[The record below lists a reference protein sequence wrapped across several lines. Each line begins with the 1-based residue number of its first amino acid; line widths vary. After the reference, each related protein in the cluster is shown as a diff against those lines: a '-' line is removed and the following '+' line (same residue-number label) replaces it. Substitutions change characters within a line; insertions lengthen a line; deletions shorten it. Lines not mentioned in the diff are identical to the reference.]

1 MSSAKLA
8 ALVGAHLGE
17 RIPPEVPI
25 GFPTGAAL
33 RLGSQAWVLNDR
45 DNGRSLGPALAWAG
59 RQGHIDELHLLVGSD
74 AAHLARQAQA
84 FHPEPRIWRIEGR
97 ELIAATPEPIAAVA
111 ELEPAVASCADLF
124 THAGARAV
132 VEQDMLIAEVEGLEV
147 ARAFVVDDAV
157 TVEIGVG
164 RFDREAHQV
173 ISAERPTSETLQEV
187 VQLVRRYRHP
197 GAPPHPLNR
206 LARERFARSMLI
218 DSPDLVGAG
227 SLEAMRGMRPPPDL
241 RTAWPAA
248 ATGVDLQGRPLV
260 VVCSVGVDLDLIPV
274 AAEARLI
281 DGRHGRLIV
290 VLPRRDLHEVTR
302 MVAGLLVEPAELVAL
317 DLAI

>member
-1 MSSAKLA
+1 M
-8 ALVGAHLGE
+8 
-17 RIPPEVPI
+17 
-25 GFPTGAAL
+25 PTGAAL

-45 DNGRSLGPALAWAG
+45 DNGRSLGPALAWAA

-97 ELIAATPEPIAAVA
+97 GLVAAAPEPIAAVA
-111 ELEPAVASCADLF
+111 ELQPAVASCADLF
-124 THAGARAV
+124 TRAGARAV

-147 ARAFVVDDAV
+147 ARAFVVDGAV

-187 VQLVRRYRHP
+187 VQLVRRYRYP

-206 LARERFARSMLI
+206 LARERFVRSMLI
-218 DSPDLVGAG
+218 DSPDLVGAR
-227 SLEAMRGMRPPPDL
+227 SLEPMRSMPPPPDL

-248 ATGVDLQGRPLV
+248 AAGVDQQGLPLV

-274 AAEARLI
+274 AAEARQI
-281 DGRHGRLIV
+281 DGRHGRLLV
-290 VLPRRDLHEVTR
+290 VLPSRDLLEVTR

>member
-1 MSSAKLA
+1 MPS
-8 ALVGAHLGE
+8 
-17 RIPPEVPI
+17 
-25 GFPTGAAL
+25 GAAL

-45 DNGRSLGPALAWAG
+45 DNGRSLGPALAWAA

-84 FHPEPRIWRIEGR
+84 FHPEPRVWRIEGR
-97 ELIAATPEPIAAVA
+97 ELIAATPEPMAAVA
-111 ELEPAVASCADLF
+111 ELQSAVASCADLF
-124 THAGARAV
+124 TRAGARAV

-147 ARAFVVDDAV
+147 ARAFVVDDALKDDALKDDALKDDGLK
-157 TVEIGVG
+157 VEIGVG

-173 ISAERPTSETLQEV
+173 ISAERPTSETLREV
-187 VQLVRRYRHP
+187 VQLVRRYRYP

-218 DSPDLVGAG
+218 DSPDLVGAR
-227 SLEAMRGMRPPPDL
+227 SLEPMRSMPAPPDL

-248 ATGVDLQGRPLV
+248 AAGVDLQGLPLV

-274 AAEARLI
+274 AAEARHI
-281 DGRHGRLIV
+281 DGRHGRLLV
-290 VLPRRDLHEVTR
+290 VLPRRDLIEVTR
-302 MVAGLLVEPAELVAL
+302 LVAGLLVEPAELVAL